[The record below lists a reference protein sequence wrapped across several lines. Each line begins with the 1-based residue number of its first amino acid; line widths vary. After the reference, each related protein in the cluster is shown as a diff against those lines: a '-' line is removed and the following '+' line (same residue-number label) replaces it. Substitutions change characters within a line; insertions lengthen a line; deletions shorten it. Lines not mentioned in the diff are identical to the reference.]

1 MNIRGFDNSR
11 RFLAYTFLLLATMVI
26 LTACGPADQGIPEGP
41 VDIAAAPQEGETPS
55 PTPEPATAQ
64 PPTATPDPTPT
75 PNLTPLP
82 TVCLSGVNPGV
93 DDLCFQ
99 PEHPTPAKY
108 PGLSQPLAQIAEEA
122 EEAEAAAQ
130 AQAQE
135 SGGSDAA
142 PVPVTWVDVR
152 VHPDS
157 GSREEA
163 DAIAQF
169 ITDNGGHYTLETN
182 SEGYYWFFARIPAT
196 LLGPLHMREDVIDI
210 SLQASDYLD

>member
-1 MNIRGFDNSR
+1 MNVRGFDNSR

-41 VDIAAAPQEGETPS
+41 GDVAVVPQEGETPS

-82 TVCLSGVNPGV
+82 TVCLSYEQVN
-93 DDLCFQ
+93 DFCFQ

-122 EEAEAAAQ
+122 EEAESAAA

-135 SGGSDAA
+135 SGGSDAVS
-142 PVPVTWVDVR
+142 VPVTWVSVR

-157 GSREEA
+157 GSKEEA

-182 SEGYYWFFARIPAT
+182 TEGHHWFFARIPAT

-210 SLQASDYLD
+210 LIELPWYPD